1 MYPTNIPIYCWAV
14 LLFLAVWPP
23 YISEVHRIVKHM
35 LVVMTSRRIKN
46 QMKWKKGVIFNLWKH
61 FQATFVPKPLPVNVN
76 TVWMDYPVAVLAAKS
91 GLGDTIT
98 LVVWNNRLLCGVPT
112 RRHSTPSWALRAA
125 SVLAIV
131 LAKGQRTPLHFPT
144 RMANKA
150 RAWLSARL
158 LSEAHNIVTQ
168 YQSQPVSSDKSM
180 MGKGTHLEHLL
191 HFIDTPSFFFFWWS
205 TLSESQ
211 RLRSLLLK
219 DALRRSS
226 A

>member
-1 MYPTNIPIYCWAV
+1 MYPTNILIYCWAV

-98 LVVWNNRLLCGVPT
+98 LVVWNNRLLCGEPPPSRSHPT
-112 RRHSTPSWALRAA
+112 SLYP
-125 SVLAIV
+125 V
-131 LAKGQRTPLHFPT
+131 
-144 RMANKA
+144 
-150 RAWLSARL
+150 LSAPSHL
-158 LSEAHNIVTQ
+158 CASHCASERPADTVTLPNQ
-168 YQSQPVSSDKSM
+168 DGKQSSSV
-180 MGKGTHLEHLL
+180 
-191 HFIDTPSFFFFWWS
+191 
-205 TLSESQ
+205 
-211 RLRSLLLK
+211 
-219 DALRRSS
+219 ALGQAS
-226 A
+226 